1 MTGLPAADETLAA
14 AVEAMAGGEP
24 RTGQRAM
31 AQAIAGAIKERR
43 HLLVQAGTGTGKSL
57 AYLVPAICS
66 GERVVVS
73 TATKSLQEQL
83 VGKDLPELAA
93 TLTDRFGVGFDF
105 ALLKGRSNYYCRV
118 RGETAADDPEMAMYD
133 ADSASEVA
141 AVVRWATD
149 SDTGDRSDLA
159 TPVSDKVWRAVS
171 MPPGEC
177 PGRTKC
183 GRADECF
190 AEHARDRAGLADV
203 VVVNHHLLA
212 LHLMSAG
219 NLLPDHAVTVIDE
232 AHDFADIVTDVVGAT
247 CTPASLERLI
257 TRCAA
262 HLPAEDA
269 TTLEQ
274 AVEAFGDALR
284 GAPPGRLRSLP
295 SAIAGSAVTARA
307 ALARVLDL
315 LKTSNTLGGTEDD
328 DAKMLALRH
337 LVLMVIET
345 LDRAQAGSADDVVW
359 VERGGQS
366 SRDTRLRVAPLDVGR
381 LLASDLFSA
390 TTVVA
395 TSATLA
401 VAGGFDI
408 PARRLGLEEP
418 AAVADAD
425 RPNPFAW
432 DGIDVGSP
440 FDFARQGMLY
450 IPRDFP
456 APQGATATAHAAA
469 VVDELVTLINAAGGR
484 TLALFTTTRAV
495 TEAAAA

>member
-1 MTGLPAADETLAA
+1 MTGLPAADDVLAA
-14 AVEAMAGGEP
+14 VVDGMAGGEP
-24 RTGQRAM
+24 RPGQRAM
-31 AQAIAGAIKERR
+31 AAAVTEAIQDHR

-73 TATKSLQEQL
+73 TATKALQEQL

-93 TLTDRFGVGFDF
+93 TLTERFGAGFDF

-118 RGETAADDPEMAMYD
+118 RGDSAADDPEMAMYD
-133 ADSASEVA
+133 ADSASDVA
-141 AVVRWATD
+141 TVVTWASD
-149 SDTGDRSDLA
+149 SDTGDRSDLE

-183 GRADECF
+183 GRASECF

-212 LHLMSAG
+212 LHLMSGG
-219 NLLPDHAVTVIDE
+219 NLLPEHAVTVIDE
-232 AHDFADIVTDVVGAT
+232 AHEFADIVTDVVGAT
-247 CTPASLERLI
+247 CTPASLDRLV

-269 TTLEQ
+269 RKLED

-284 GAPPGRLRSLP
+284 AAPHGRMRSLP
-295 SAIAGSAVTARA
+295 SDIAGAAVTARA
-307 ALARVLDL
+307 ALSRVLES
-315 LKTSNTLGGTEDD
+315 LKSSNTLGGNEDD

-345 LDRAQAGSADDVVW
+345 LDRAQAGTADDVVW

-366 SRDTRLRVAPLDVGR
+366 TRDTRLRVAPLDVGR
-381 LLASDLFSA
+381 LLASDLFSE

-395 TSATLA
+395 TSATLS

-408 PARRLGLEEP
+408 PARRLGLPEP
-418 AAVADAD
+418 EPVADAD
-425 RPNPFAW
+425 RPNPAAW
-432 DGIDVGSP
+432 NGLDVGSP
-440 FDFARQGMLY
+440 FDFSRQGMLY

-456 APQGATATAHAAA
+456 APQGSTIAAHAQA
-469 VVDELVTLINAAGGR
+469 VIDELATLIEAAGGR
-484 TLALFTTTRAV
+484 TLALFTTTRAL
-495 TEAAAA
+495 TEAA